1 MNRSAVFG
9 VALMGGLLGLGL
21 ASGVRAQ
28 EVTAQTCPADQEWV
42 VGLGIASFECNCSYT
57 SLPDGTS
64 YWVFRS
70 EPIVLRTREGGR
82 AARVIRR
89 GDAIVA
95 INGTLITT
103 REAGHRFANLRAGE
117 KVTLTIRRD
126 DRVSRLELVAE
137 GHCEHG
143 AVPAP
148 EVEAVPDVA
157 PYVTGVP
164 LAEPIPAPLTE
175 PIRARLIEPIPAP
188 LVAPILAQGLPFRSL
203 HPAGWFGIGISCR
216 DCKIDVQ
223 PDSVAVWEF
232 SEPPEVS
239 MVEPGSPADRAGLRR
254 GDVLV
259 EIDGLPL
266 VSEEGGRRFGAVKP
280 GETVRLT
287 YRRGGTSQTVSVT
300 AEARPDA
307 DVLDV
312 EDIHGAEELMA
323 RLIEDQHKEQVLYE
337 LLRAHEA
344 EGLQDEELLSARELA
359 RELAE
364 EGQDEEALAELL
376 RAFREAQAEQLGLLA
391 HGRDY
396 LRFAGTLGD
405 VEVEVRGP
413 QPVIVSVVEEGEQM
427 VILVGETR
435 IRIRKAQ

>member
-1 MNRSAVFG
+1 MRRSAIFG
-9 VALMGGLLGLGL
+9 VALSVGLVGLVPAG
-21 ASGVRAQ
+21 AVRAQ

-42 VGLGIASFECNCSYT
+42 VGLGIAGFECNCSYT

-70 EPIVLRTREGGR
+70 EPIVLGTREGGR

-95 INGTLITT
+95 INGILITT
-103 REAGHRFANLRAGE
+103 REGGRRFASLRAGE
-117 KVTLTIRRD
+117 RVTLTIRRD

-137 GHCEHG
+137 GHCEPG
-143 AVPAP
+143 AGLRRPAEPELPAP
-148 EVEAVPDVA
+148 AAAPTPPVEAAVA
-157 PYVTGVP
+157 AQALGT
-164 LAEPIPAPLTE
+164 
-175 PIRARLIEPIPAP
+175 RALRP
-188 LVAPILAQGLPFRSL
+188 Q
-203 HPAGWFGIGISCR
+203 GWFGFGISCR
-216 DCKIDVQ
+216 DCTIEVLRDGA
-223 PDSVAVWEF
+223 PVWGF
-232 SEPPEVS
+232 SEPPEITL
-239 MVEPGSPADRAGLRR
+239 VEPGSPAHRAGLRR

-259 EIDGLPL
+259 EVDRLPL

-287 YRRGGTSQTVSVT
+287 YRRGGSLQTVTVT

-307 DVLDV
+307 GVLDV
-312 EDIHGAEELMA
+312 EAIHGAEELMA
-323 RLIEDQHKEQVLYE
+323 RLIEEQQKEQVLYE

-344 EGLQDEELLSARELA
+344 ERLQDEELLSARELA

-364 EGQDEEALAELL
+364 ERQDEEALAELI
-376 RAFREAQAEQLGLLA
+376 RAFREAQAEHVGLLA

-413 QPVIVSVVEEGEQM
+413 EPVIVSVVEQDEEL

-435 IRIRKAQ
+435 ILMRKQK

>member
-1 MNRSAVFG
+1 M
-9 VALMGGLLGLGL
+9 
-21 ASGVRAQ
+21 
-28 EVTAQTCPADQEWV
+28 
-42 VGLGIASFECNCSYT
+42 
-57 SLPDGTS
+57 
-64 YWVFRS
+64 
-70 EPIVLRTREGGR
+70 
-82 AARVIRR
+82 
-89 GDAIVA
+89 
-95 INGTLITT
+95 
-103 REAGHRFANLRAGE
+103 
-117 KVTLTIRRD
+117 
-126 DRVSRLELVAE
+126 AE
-137 GHCEHG
+137 GHCEPG
-143 AVPAP
+143 AVPVP

-157 PYVTGVP
+157 PYVTGVM
-164 LAEPIPAPLTE
+164 LAEPIPAPLPET
-175 PIRARLIEPIPAP
+175 IRARLAEPIPAP
-188 LVAPILAQGLPFRSL
+188 LIEPILAQGLPIRSL
-203 HPAGWFGIGISCR
+203 HTAGWFGIGISCR
-216 DCKIDVQ
+216 GCKIEVLL
-223 PDSVAVWEF
+223 DSVAVWEF
-232 SEPPEVS
+232 SEPPEIS

-266 VSEEGGRRFGAVKP
+266 VSEEGGRRFGAAKP

-323 RLIEDQHKEQVLYE
+323 RLIEEQQKETALYE
-337 LLRAHEA
+337 LLRTEEA
-344 EGLQDEELLSARELA
+344 ERLQHEELLTAGELA

-364 EGQDEEALAELL
+364 ERQDEEALAEML
-376 RAFREAQAEQLGLLA
+376 RVFREALAEQEGLLA

-413 QPVIVSVVEEGEQM
+413 EPVIVSVVEQEEEL

-435 IRIRKAQ
+435 IRIRKQK